1 MALPHWIEM
10 GCTWQRD
17 QEDAVVPNEGG
28 FSESDDRSLNPMKF
42 MRSHQPGAKTTTERQ
57 AKGAFGC
64 GDLQVSSE
72 KKT

>member
-1 MALPHWIEM
+1 M

-42 MRSHQPGAKTTTERQ
+42 MISHQPGAKTTTERQ
-57 AKGAFGC
+57 AKGTFGC
-64 GDLQVSSE
+64 GDLQVSSG